1 MIKTLLIADDQE
13 LIDQVIQTVE
23 GYCPNVNITETIH
36 DLRSGVAA
44 INRYAPDLI
53 LLDLSLPDGSGF
65 DLIRH
70 FDKPDFRV
78 IFFSRHMEYA
88 IQAIKFNAVDFIVKP
103 VDEKEVALA
112 IDKAA
117 EMILLQEKFRTKSLE
132 DNLEALTKSNN
143 LVLKTSDQIH
153 VLNTADIIRM
163 EADGSYCTFYISDGR
178 KVMISK
184 PLVEYEESLADQG
197 FYRIHKSHVV
207 NIKHLKYLDKADGG
221 YVVMSDKARVPV
233 ASRKRDMILE
243 LFEKLA

>member
-1 MIKTLLIADDQE
+1 MIKALLIADDPDLTEE
-13 LIDQVIQTVE
+13 LVHTIS
-23 GYCPNVNITETIH
+23 GYCPNVEVVEALK
-36 DLRSGVAA
+36 DLRTGVAA
-44 INRYAPDLI
+44 INRHSPDLI
-53 LLDLSLPDGSGF
+53 LLDISLPDGSGF

-70 FDKPDFRV
+70 FDKPDFKV
-78 IFFSRHMEYA
+78 IFFSKHMEYA
-88 IQAIKFNAVDFIVKP
+88 IQAIKYNAVDFIVKP

-117 EMILLQEKFRTKSLE
+117 EIILVQEKFRTKSLE
-132 DNLEALTKSNN
+132 ENLEAMKKSNN

-163 EADGSYCTFYISDGR
+163 EADGSYCTFFVSDGR
-178 KVMISK
+178 KVLISK

-197 FYRIHKSHVV
+197 FYRIHKSHII
-207 NIKHLKYLDKADGG
+207 NIKHLKYLDKAEGG
-221 YVVMSDKARVPV
+221 YVVMSDQARVPV

>member
-1 MIKTLLIADDQE
+1 MIKALLIADDPD
-13 LIDQVIQTVE
+13 LAGQVTHTIS
-23 GYCPNVNITETIH
+23 GYCPNVEVMEILKS
-36 DLRSGVAA
+36 LRSGVAA
-44 INRYAPDLI
+44 INKHAPDLI
-53 LLDLSLPDGSGF
+53 LLDIALPDGSGF

-163 EADGSYCTFYISDGR
+163 EADGSYCTFYVSDGR
-178 KVMISK
+178 KVLISK
-184 PLVEYEESLADQG
+184 PLVEYEEMLADQG